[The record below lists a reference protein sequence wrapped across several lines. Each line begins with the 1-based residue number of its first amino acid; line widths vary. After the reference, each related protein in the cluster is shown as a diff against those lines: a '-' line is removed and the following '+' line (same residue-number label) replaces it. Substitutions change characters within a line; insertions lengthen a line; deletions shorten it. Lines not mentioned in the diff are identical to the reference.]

1 MENRLINYGK
11 LEEREKILG
20 IIEFEISEMGDSTY
34 ENYAKKVLLRVIN
47 TINLNAE
54 SDGV

>member
-54 SDGV
+54 KDAV